1 MSAQRKIEETHL
13 SNGVRVITESVPEL
27 SSVSVGIWVDVGSR
41 DELIHD
47 QGCSHFLE
55 HLLFKGTE
63 KRTAQEIS
71 TVIEARGG
79 YLNAFTDKDMTCF
92 HVKVLAQDLELAV
105 DVLSDIIQ
113 RPLIKQEDIEKELHV
128 VFSEIDARDDDPGDL
143 IHDLYF
149 ETAWGRNTAAHPI
162 LGSKETL
169 QNMDRRSIRNYYLN
183 NYTPDRMVVTSVGA
197 ISHEKTVDLF
207 EDYLK
212 IDRARSNKTRSKPK
226 YKPRKRYVKR
236 ASNQVQVAMIAE
248 GLPQG
253 DESRDALTIINSYLG
268 VGASSELFQEV
279 REKQGLAYS
288 IFTTNYSLQDS
299 GLFTI
304 LAGTKDKYVEKLL
317 GIEFRELE
325 KLCEELPEKV
335 LEKMKHKSTGLFV
348 IRSENPESR
357 MMNIGVSALRQG
369 HVKTM
374 QEVIDDINQVSIET
388 VQCIADKM
396 FEGGRLG
403 LTTLGLSKETEKK
416 IRALF

>member
-1 MSAQRKIEETHL
+1 MSAQRKIEETRL

-41 DELIHD
+41 DELIHY

-92 HVKVLAQDLELAV
+92 HAKVLAQDIELAV
-105 DVLSDIIQ
+105 DVLSDMIQ
-113 RPLIKQEDIEKELHV
+113 RPLLKQEDIEKELHV

-162 LGSKETL
+162 LGSKKTL
-169 QNMDRRSIRNYYLN
+169 QNMDKRSIRNYYLN
-183 NYTPDRMVVTSVGA
+183 NYTPDRMIITSVGA
-197 ISHEKTVDLF
+197 ISHEKAVDLF
-207 EDYLK
+207 ESYLK
-212 IDRARSNKTRSKPK
+212 LDRARSNKIRSKPK
-226 YKPRKRYVKR
+226 YKPRKKYVKR

-248 GLPQG
+248 GLPHG

-304 LAGTKDKYVEKLL
+304 LAGTQDKYVEKLL
-317 GIEFRELE
+317 GIEFRELD
-325 KLCEELPEKV
+325 KIRKELSEKV

-369 HVKTM
+369 YAKTM
-374 QEVIDDINQVSIET
+374 QEVIDDINQVDIDT
-388 VQCIADKM
+388 VQSIADKM
-396 FEGGRLG
+396 FEGGQLG
-403 LTTLGLSKETEKK
+403 LTTLGLSRETEKK